1 LYQVTLTT
9 LYKANRAFFIGFI
22 AFVIVADSIL
32 WVYTKE
38 DGFILFN
45 LWHNS
50 FLDYLFIYYT
60 NLGDGFFCVAISLLL
75 FIFKKKYLS
84 LIVFS
89 SYAISGIIA
98 QVLKYF
104 ILEARP
110 AVYLKDSAYRYFM
123 EDVTLHN
130 MHAFPSGH
138 TASAFA
144 MAGVLSFAAENKK
157 YSWLFLTLALLVGYS
172 RMYLGQH
179 FLDDVLAG
187 AVLGFL
193 TAVFCWLF
201 FDKIFKGW
209 VVYDRTN

>member
-1 LYQVTLTT
+1 MTLSS
-9 LYKANRAFFIGFI
+9 LYKTNRSFFIGFI
-22 AFVIVADSIL
+22 VFVLASDLIL
-32 WVYTKE
+32 LIFSKA
-38 DGFILFN
+38 DGFYMLN
-45 LWHNS
+45 PWHNR
-50 FLDYLFIYYT
+50 FLDYFFIYYT
-60 NLGDGFFCVAISLLL
+60 NLGDGFFCVAIALLL
-75 FIFKKKYLS
+75 FLFKKKYLS
-84 LIVFS
+84 LMVFS

-104 ILEARP
+104 ILEERP
-110 AVYLKDSAYRYFM
+110 AVYLKDSAYRYFI

-157 YSWLFLTLALLVGYS
+157 YSWLFFTLALSVGYS

-193 TAVFCWLF
+193 TAIFCWLF
-201 FDKIFKGW
+201 FDKSFNRW
-209 VVYDRTN
+209 VGYNKIN